1 MDRKKVKYEILKVSL
16 FIALVSAIISFF
28 VGEYIPALKGI
39 ELKTID
45 LRFNYRGPVDNFAD
59 SSKIVIVAID
69 ESSLDRA
76 PHRWPWPRS
85 YYAKLLRNLK
95 KAGARVI
102 AFDINF
108 DSPDKNPEWDEEL
121 RRAIEEAG
129 NVVLAGRE
137 VKGTTFKSKVIEAK
151 NLLRNIFIGTKGSQP
166 GIVEVLRDYDGVCRR
181 YVPVFSAGDTIFPSF
196 GLAILLLYYGLTIDS
211 VYDFPSKIPFEN
223 GYFKV
228 GNLKIPKFD
237 DKTWLINFA
246 GPAGTFR
253 YISFI
258 DVLDDK
264 DFKTNDEIKY
274 GDINTFDDPEFG
286 LLHDEVFKDKIVI
299 IGSAIPEFKGE
310 LGDLLPSPFVRD
322 ESNLMYGVEIHANAV
337 ATVLEQK
344 FIRRTSGV
352 VSFLII
358 FMFSFLSFMLATSV
372 RRLRIHPEFI
382 VEILVVLSLILL
394 FALWSYL
401 TILAF
406 ENNFI
411 LPTVSPVLGGFA
423 AYLGSVVYQYLTER
437 KQKKVIKTIFS
448 YYVHPSVVNQLIS
461 NPHLVRLGGEKRE
474 MTVLFTDLWNFT
486 TISEA
491 YPPEFIFNLL
501 NEYFEVM
508 TKIVFKY
515 GGTLDKYIGDALVA
529 FWGAPIHY
537 EDHALRACLCA
548 LKMQFELEKLRMR
561 WEMEGKPLLYM
572 RIGINT
578 GEMIVGNLGG
588 YGRFNYTV
596 IGDSVNLGA
605 RLESINKEFGTN
617 IIISEYTYE
626 KVKDFFSV
634 REIGSITVKGKTKA
648 VKIYELIDV
657 LTLDKKL
664 VKVME

>member
-1 MDRKKVKYEILKVSL
+1 M
-16 FIALVSAIISFF
+16 AIYG
-28 VGEYIPALKGI
+28 VLDQA
-39 ELKTID
+39 
-45 LRFNYRGPVDNFAD
+45 
-59 SSKIVIVAID
+59 KI
-69 ESSLDRA
+69 
-76 PHRWPWPRS
+76 HQ
-85 YYAKLLRNLK
+85 
-95 KAGARVI
+95 
-102 AFDINF
+102 
-108 DSPDKNPEWDEEL
+108 WDEEL

-561 WEMEGKPLLYM
+561 WEKEGKPLLYM

>member
-1 MDRKKVKYEILKVSL
+1 
-16 FIALVSAIISFF
+16 
-28 VGEYIPALKGI
+28 
-39 ELKTID
+39 
-45 LRFNYRGPVDNFAD
+45 
-59 SSKIVIVAID
+59 
-69 ESSLDRA
+69 
-76 PHRWPWPRS
+76 
-85 YYAKLLRNLK
+85 
-95 KAGARVI
+95 
-102 AFDINF
+102 DINF

-561 WEMEGKPLLYM
+561 WEKEGKPLLYM

>member
-1 MDRKKVKYEILKVSL
+1 
-16 FIALVSAIISFF
+16 
-28 VGEYIPALKGI
+28 
-39 ELKTID
+39 
-45 LRFNYRGPVDNFAD
+45 
-59 SSKIVIVAID
+59 
-69 ESSLDRA
+69 
-76 PHRWPWPRS
+76 
-85 YYAKLLRNLK
+85 LRNLK

-561 WEMEGKPLLYM
+561 WEKEGKPLLYM

>member
-1 MDRKKVKYEILKVSL
+1 MDRTSKYEILKVSL
-16 FIALVSAIISFF
+16 FIALISAFISFF
-28 VGEYIPALKGI
+28 TAEYIPVLKGI

-45 LRFNYRGPVDNFAD
+45 LRFGYRGPVANFAD
-59 SSKIVIVAID
+59 SSGIVIVAID

-76 PHRWPWPRS
+76 PNKWPWPRS

-95 KAGARVI
+95 KAGARVV

-108 DSPDKNPEWDEEL
+108 DSPDSVPQLDDEFKKV
-121 RRAIEEAG
+121 IEEVG

-137 VKGTTFKSKVIEAK
+137 VKGATFKGKFIETK
-151 NLLRNIFIGTKGSQP
+151 NLLRNIFIGTKGSHP

-181 YVPVFSAGDTIFPSF
+181 YVPVFSVGDTMFPSF
-196 GLAILLLYYGLTIDS
+196 GLAVLLLYYGLTIDS
-211 VYDFPSKIPFEN
+211 VYDLSPKSPFET
-223 GYFKV
+223 GYFKL
-228 GNLKIPKFD
+228 GDLKIPKFD

-258 DVLDDK
+258 DVIDDK
-264 DFKTNDEIKY
+264 DFKTKDEIKY

-299 IGSAIPEFKGE
+299 VGSAIPEFKGE
-310 LGDLLPSPFVRD
+310 LGDLLPSPFVKD

-337 ATVLEQK
+337 ATVLERK
-344 FIRRTSGV
+344 FLRRTSGV

-358 FMFSFLSFMLATSV
+358 FMFSFLSFMLTMIV
-372 RRLRIHPEFI
+372 RRLKLRPEFI
-382 VEILVVLSLILL
+382 VELLVVLSLLL
-394 FALWSYL
+394 LSGLWAYL
-401 TILAF
+401 TILVF
-406 ENNFI
+406 KNNFI
-411 LPTVSPVLGGFA
+411 LPAISPVLGGLTS
-423 AYLGSVVYQYLTER
+423 YLGSVVYQYLTER

-461 NPHLVRLGGEKRE
+461 NPSLVHLGGEKRE

-491 YPPEFIFNLL
+491 YPPEFIFNFL
-501 NEYFEVM
+501 NEYFEAM
-508 TKIVFKY
+508 TKIIFKY

-529 FWGAPIHY
+529 FWGAPIYY

-548 LKMQFELEKLRMR
+548 LRMQFELEKLRVK
-561 WEMEGKPLLYM
+561 WKKEGKPLLYM

-605 RLESINKEFGTN
+605 RLEEINKEFGTN

-634 REIGSITVKGKTKA
+634 RELGSITVKGKTKP
-648 VKIYELIDV
+648 VKIYELLDV
-657 LTLDKKL
+657 LTMDKKL
-664 VKVME
+664 VKIIG